1 LTILGIKL
9 KQFNGFK
16 MREFETRWLKLP
28 EVQVVGLQ
36 QVKNTL
42 VSLVATAQ
50 TMIAAVAAIA
60 VIVALIGVI
69 NTILMSVY
77 ERTAEIG
84 IMKALGARR
93 GSIFQLIWLE
103 TVMICLVGGV
113 AGSVLAIVG
122 SGLVEKAIKAMA
134 DLGVSGSIVQ
144 ITPAV
149 IAYAVLGAIVL
160 GFFGGL
166 YPAWRA
172 SSMRP
177 VEAISRGV

>member
-1 LTILGIKL
+1 
-9 KQFNGFK
+9 
-16 MREFETRWLKLP
+16 
-28 EVQVVGLQ
+28 
-36 QVKNTL
+36 
-42 VSLVATAQ
+42 
-50 TMIAAVAAIA
+50 MIAAVAAIA

-77 ERTAEIG
+77 ERTAGIG
-84 IMKALGARR
+84 IMKALGAGR

-103 TVMICLVGGV
+103 TVMICLAGGV
-113 AGSVLAIVG
+113 AGSVRAVAG
-122 SGLVEKAIKAMA
+122 SGLVERAIQALA

-149 IAYAVLGAIVL
+149 IVFAMLGAMVI
-160 GFFGGL
+160 GFFAGL

-177 VEAISRGV
+177 VEAIGKGV